1 MCKDIITNKNIILL
15 TGKDE
20 LIYDMFFESI
30 FKIFSNFNKNILLVE
45 TVVKNQEMDLI
56 NIIKKFFP
64 KTQRISCFFHYK
76 DELLANMRKYGLWTE
91 KLKLEN
97 SIILDILSSL
107 TIIHKDDLNIIGRI
121 LTNITNGKKFKYIQI
136 ILKNILKYIKYH
148 FLTII
153 L

>member
-1 MCKDIITNKNIILL
+1 
-15 TGKDE
+15 
-20 LIYDMFFESI
+20 
-30 FKIFSNFNKNILLVE
+30 
-45 TVVKNQEMDLI
+45 
-56 NIIKKFFP
+56 
-64 KTQRISCFFHYK
+64 
-76 DELLANMRKYGLWTE
+76 MRKYGLWTE

-97 SIILDILSSL
+97 SITLNILSSL
-107 TIIHKDDLNIIGRI
+107 PIYKGDLNIIERI